1 MFLEMN
7 IIYTY
12 ESCIHFKYANLD
24 INEGKQT
31 HAWLSHLETTVAKTM
46 LCVWGSKEN
55 GHLELSQ

>member
-1 MFLEMN
+1 MN